1 MIPSSFCTICTS
13 TCVNELKGFITS
25 LSLFHQDSCVYVLCD
40 TKTKEIMDLFLKDK
54 SVLNIIWLVELDKYT
69 NFERSTMEALDIWT
83 DFQMSKS
90 IVIEKALEN
99 EKDTL
104 FLDCDIILL
113 GKIDDVLE
121 DEYDIGVSQGFV
133 NEEIISKYGKYNG
146 GMLWVKNKLVP
157 EKWREFTKTSRYYDQ
172 ASIEDLVKYFKSF
185 EFDDN
190 YNLQTWRFIVGQ
202 EHATKIVSYISPK
215 SGYIMYKDKQLKFI
229 HTHFNKIQFANINNY
244 FKMIIKKANMKK
256 VLKCIEYVEK

>member
-1 MIPSSFCTICTS
+1 
-13 TCVNELKGFITS
+13 
-25 LSLFHQDSCVYVLCD
+25 
-40 TKTKEIMDLFLKDK
+40 
-54 SVLNIIWLVELDKYT
+54 
-69 NFERSTMEALDIWT
+69 
-83 DFQMSKS
+83 MSKS
-90 IVIEKALEN
+90 IVIEKALKV

-121 DEYDIGVSQGFV
+121 GDYDIGVSQGFV
-133 NEEIISKYGKYNG
+133 NDDIVLKYGKYNG

-172 ASIEDLVKYFKSF
+172 ASIEDLVKHFKSF

-202 EHATKIVSYISPK
+202 EPATKIASYILPK
-215 SGYIMYKDKQLKFI
+215 SGYIIYKNKQLKFI
-229 HTHFNKIQFANINNY
+229 HTHFNKPQFQNINNY
-244 FKMIIKKANMKK
+244 FKTIIDKSNMKR